1 MVSLKKHSMPLFS
14 ATLQFSLLFLEFVL
28 CLLRIGMVTLI
39 GEVTQEVK
47 KVFLTDFLSFR
58 KRIIGSIV
66 DGFR

>member
-1 MVSLKKHSMPLFS
+1 M
-14 ATLQFSLLFLEFVL
+14 LQFPLLLLEFVL
-28 CLLRIGMVTLI
+28 CLLRIGMVALV
-39 GEVTQEVK
+39 GEVSQEVK

>member
-1 MVSLKKHSMPLFS
+1 MYWLIPF
-14 ATLQFSLLFLEFVL
+14 QFPLLFIEFVL
-28 CLLRIGMVTLI
+28 CLLRIGMVALV
-39 GEVTQEVK
+39 GQVSQEVK

>member
-1 MVSLKKHSMPLFS
+1 MCGLI
-14 ATLQFSLLFLEFVL
+14 TLQFSLLFLEFVL
-28 CLLRIGMVTLI
+28 SLLRIGMVALV

-66 DGFR
+66 DGLR

>member
-1 MVSLKKHSMPLFS
+1 MNNVFDICIWLIAF
-14 ATLQFSLLFLEFVL
+14 QFPLLFIEFVL
-28 CLLRIGMVTLI
+28 CLLSIGMVALV
-39 GEVTQEVK
+39 GQVSQEVK

>member
-1 MVSLKKHSMPLFS
+1 MYWLIPVQFPLS
-14 ATLQFSLLFLEFVL
+14 VLEFVL
-28 CLLRIGMVTLI
+28 CLLSIGMVTLI
-39 GEVTQEVK
+39 GEVSQEVK

>member
-1 MVSLKKHSMPLFS
+1 MYGLIPVQFPLPV
-14 ATLQFSLLFLEFVL
+14 LEFVL
-28 CLLRIGMVTLI
+28 CLLSIGMVALV
-39 GEVTQEVK
+39 GKVSQEVK

>member
-1 MVSLKKHSMPLFS
+1 MCGLI
-14 ATLQFSLLFLEFVL
+14 TLQFSLLFLEFVL
-28 CLLRIGMVTLI
+28 SLLRIGMVALV

>member
-1 MVSLKKHSMPLFS
+1 MFDICIGLI
-14 ATLQFSLLFLEFVL
+14 ALQFPLLFLEFVL
-28 CLLRIGMVTLI
+28 CLLSVGMVALV
-39 GEVTQEVK
+39 GQVSQEVK

>member
-1 MVSLKKHSMPLFS
+1 MYRLIAF
-14 ATLQFSLLFLEFVL
+14 QFPLLFLEFVL
-28 CLLRIGMVTLI
+28 CLLSIGMVALV

>member
-1 MVSLKKHSMPLFS
+1 MYQLIPVQFPLPV
-14 ATLQFSLLFLEFVL
+14 LEFVL
-28 CLLRIGMVTLI
+28 CLLRIGMVALI
-39 GEVTQEVK
+39 GEVSQEVK

>member
-1 MVSLKKHSMPLFS
+1 MYRLIV
-14 ATLQFSLLFLEFVL
+14 LQFPLLFIEFVL
-28 CLLRIGMVTLI
+28 CLLSIGMVALV
-39 GEVTQEVK
+39 GEVSQEVK